1 MALWEWRVQTRSE
14 GISEAGSGGKE
25 REKDGAETVASIGS
39 SEWTMSSRKG
49 SSGQW
54 QYWIRHVD
62 YNILNYFFMLLLE
75 TPTLLQ

>member
-62 YNILNYFFMLLLE
+62 YNILNIFLCV
-75 TPTLLQ
+75 TRDATLLQ